1 MTRPTREMAA
11 VRRALIGRRIVDV
24 ELNPFEDGRGDRT
37 SMPDLILDNGARVFF
52 MVDETEGDG
61 YGVRMGIAAGR
72 RRGKG

>member
-24 ELNPFEDGRGDRT
+24 DLNPFEDGRGDRT
-37 SMPDLILDNGARVFF
+37 ADPTLILDNGARVFF
-52 MVDETEGDG
+52 LVDETEGDG

>member
-1 MTRPTREMAA
+1 
-11 VRRALIGRRIVDV
+11 
-24 ELNPFEDGRGDRT
+24 
-37 SMPDLILDNGARVFF
+37 MPDLILDNGARVFF